1 MPIPGNEPGGI
12 SGQHQVQQHQSI
24 SFSGAIPIKKRRF
37 PIIQP
42 ASPSPEEKAS
52 KSEDNNSK
60 NTQDSNIRDEGLSSS
75 EHTASPGNSDAS
87 KTPASIVNK
96 EEVTPTNIELGQAN
110 VETFASKPQEAKPS
124 ASLGPVGDSRNKTDI
139 LLNEKSAVPEV
150 PESCMD
156 SQKTNVKQETAGDQI
171 EGARMSSKQE
181 TTGEKIEGAG
191 MSLTNVELSLGPK
204 DLLDVLK
211 NQNSRAICHKSEK
224 SDPSLLSLAL
234 TGQKLVLHDKNDS
247 TFDSVSGRVSTN
259 RSNWDLNTT
268 MDAWEGSTHSD
279 ASVQR
284 LVDIGG
290 FSKINNCHDSSSSLT
305 TAGIVGLSLNK
316 GKYVLYDHR
325 SNSSSAS
332 IQPSQQC
339 KTSDHLDQQAKTDD
353 SLGLGLALSYRN
365 LDTSREHSA
374 LSDKV
379 ASISVSPKVNLQQ
392 VQLSAMNVNRPVKSE
407 PVDENSKR
415 DCSIGSCSSSN
426 MGLARFTSI
435 KRELVCNR
443 SLETVFSSSI
453 GSEKLVDH
461 RSIKSEAVQVGKQD
475 SCKSEDAILPKS
487 VARVMQQ
494 QESCASSSATS
505 VPLMPQN
512 SCPSRLPTCSELT
525 TSGNLSN
532 LSEHS
537 FHSKELHDNND
548 IADEH
553 MPAVVSRPVSLDDK
567 QLRPCKVG
575 NPNVEESE
583 KCILDPVNEQNLEV
597 DEYSEVTAN
606 DEEKINI
613 SAEMHEKDSI
623 GSDCESQ
630 GNHAADASTD
640 IGENICEEDEEY
652 EDGEVREPLQ
662 HSAEEDPIVEGK
674 KTENLELAG
683 CDSSNTQPF
692 VLSGDQNLP
701 VCDLEGKEAVRENF
715 DETHSDSIKDCGSIS
730 YEPNSEDNSLQ
741 KLSDKVL
748 EVGVDEKR
756 SVSVTPE
763 KPLDISGRKDVL
775 EGPGKEV
782 SGCGP
787 TTGSHGT
794 DIELGDEATDKVVK
808 EICSGESDSTLSKV
822 EASSNDHDAA
832 KDSNNAGNKSRI
844 INLSRASVVANPC
857 KSRSISNRLLTSRSG
872 KERYS
877 DLDEEIQPRGN
888 RDEIYTGGSN
898 KFAKDR
904 IHDQS
909 LRNSRPNF
917 MLGKGR
923 ISSRFGSLRSEWDSD
938 HHFASETYNGP
949 SDYRVVRRKH
959 ASSIS
964 EVELECNDYGI
975 AQDGTPMGSNRRKA
989 MNDEFPSLRRA
1000 SLRRVSPGERDSPV
1014 TRGMHMLRRIPRN
1027 MSPSRCT
1034 VEDGSDLMGPRHGDK
1049 YLRHISDD
1057 VIDPVYSRSQTLYD
1071 ELDGQLIR
1079 GNRNF
1084 STLHRKGYPRI
1095 RSKSPVRSRTRSPG
1109 PWSSPR
1115 RRSPNGLP
1123 ELSQHRS
1130 PGLYRMGRMRS
1141 PERPCFREEMVARRR
1156 GSPSYAARHPNDLRD
1171 VDSGREHVLHPRST
1185 NPNRRTSPSRVF
1197 PRSARRGDALDS
1209 REVGDSDEYINGP
1222 SHSNKFHELRGD
1234 GSIDERRKFIERRG
1248 PLRPF
1253 RATYNSDN
1261 DNFRFHMN
1269 DGPRPYRFCPDAETE
1284 FIERSNMREREFD
1297 GRIKHQHQHQHQP
1310 LVVSRRIR
1318 NIEEQQD
1325 GNYRPVE
1332 RVWHDEGFTDA
1343 RVKRRRF

>member
-1 MPIPGNEPGGI
+1 MPIPGNAEPGGV

-37 PIIQP
+37 PIIRP

-60 NTQDSNIRDEGLSSS
+60 NTQDSNIRDEGLPLS
-75 EHTASPGNSDAS
+75 EHTASPDSSDAS
-87 KTPASIVNK
+87 KTPASIVKK
-96 EEVTPTNIELGQAN
+96 EEVTPTNLELGQAN
-110 VETFASKPQEAKPS
+110 VETFASKPREAKPS
-124 ASLGPVGDSRNKTDI
+124 ASLGPVGDLRNTTDI
-139 LLNEKSAVPEV
+139 LSCEKSAVPEV
-150 PESCMD
+150 PESHMGC
-156 SQKTNVKQETAGDQI
+156 QKTNVKQETASEQI
-171 EGARMSSKQE
+171 EGARTSS
-181 TTGEKIEGAG
+181 
-191 MSLTNVELSLGPK
+191 MNVELSLGPK
-204 DLLDVLK
+204 DPPDVSK
-211 NQNSRAICHKSEK
+211 NQSGAICHKSEK

-234 TGQKLVLHDKNDS
+234 TGQKLVLHDKKDS
-247 TFDSVSGRVSTN
+247 TFDSVSGRVSAN

-268 MDAWEGSTHSD
+268 MDAWEGSTNSD
-279 ASVQR
+279 AFAQR

-290 FSKINNCHDSSSSLT
+290 FSRTNKCHDSTSSLT

-316 GKYVLYDHR
+316 GKCVLYDHR
-325 SNSSSAS
+325 SNSSSAA

-339 KTSDHLDQQAKTDD
+339 KTSDPLDQQAATDD

-365 LDTSREHSA
+365 SDTSREHSA
-374 LSDKV
+374 LSDQV
-379 ASISVSPKVNLQQ
+379 VSINVSPKVSLQH
-392 VQLSAMNVNRPVKSE
+392 VQLSAKNVNRPVKSE
-407 PVDENSKR
+407 PVDDNSKR

-426 MGLARFTSI
+426 IGLARFISI
-435 KRELVCNR
+435 KRELVSNHSR
-443 SLETVFSSSI
+443 ETVLSSSI
-453 GSEKLVDH
+453 GPEKLVDH
-461 RSIKSEAVQVGKQD
+461 ISIKSEEGNQD
-475 SCKSEDAILPKS
+475 SCKSKDAMLPKS

-494 QESCASSSATS
+494 QESCASSALP

-525 TSGNLSN
+525 TAGNFSN
-532 LSEHS
+532 QSEHS
-537 FHSKELHDNND
+537 FHSKELHDQSD

-553 MPAVVSRPVSLDDK
+553 MAAVVSRPFSQDDK
-567 QLRPCKVG
+567 QLKPCKVG
-575 NPNVEESE
+575 NPNVEDSE
-583 KCILDPVNEQNLEV
+583 KCKQDLVNEHNLEV
-597 DEYSEVTAN
+597 EEYSEVTAN
-606 DEEKINI
+606 DEEKRNM

-674 KTENLELAG
+674 KSEDLELAG

-701 VCDLEGKEAVRENF
+701 VCDLEGKEVVKENF
-715 DETHSDSIKDCGSIS
+715 DETYSDSIKDCGSIS

-748 EVGVDEKR
+748 EVGVDKKR

-763 KPLDISGRKDVL
+763 KPLDISGRKDVT
-775 EGPGKEV
+775 EGPEKEV

-794 DIELGDEATDKVVK
+794 DIELGDEVTDKNVK
-808 EICSGESDSTLSKV
+808 EICSGENDSTLSKV
-822 EASSNDHDAA
+822 EASLNDHDAA
-832 KDSNNAGNKSRI
+832 KDSNNTGNKSRI

-872 KERYS
+872 KERYP
-877 DLDEEIQPRGN
+877 DIDEEIQPRGN

-904 IHDQS
+904 IHDHS

-923 ISSRFGSLRSEWDSD
+923 ISGRFGSLRSEWDSD

-959 ASSIS
+959 GSSIS
-964 EVELECNDYGI
+964 DVELECNDYGV
-975 AQDGTPMGSNRRKA
+975 AQDGPPLGSNRRKA
-989 MNDEFPSLRRA
+989 MNDEFPSLRRT

-1034 VEDGSDLMGPRHGDK
+1034 VEDGPDLIGPRHGDK

-1115 RRSPNGLP
+1115 RRSPNGLA

-1130 PGLYRMGRMRS
+1130 PALYRMGRMRS
-1141 PERPCFREEMVARRR
+1141 PERSCFREEMVARRR
-1156 GSPSYAARHPNDLRD
+1156 GSPSYVARHPNDLRD
-1171 VDSGREHVLHPRST
+1171 VDSGREHVLHPRSA
-1185 NPNRRTSPSRVF
+1185 NSNRRTSPSRVF

-1253 RATYNSDN
+1253 RPTYNSEN
-1261 DNFRFHMN
+1261 DNFRFHLN
-1269 DGPRPYRFCPDAETE
+1269 DGPRPYRFCSDADTE
-1284 FIERSNMREREFD
+1284 FIERNNMREREFD
-1297 GRIKHQHQHQHQP
+1297 GRIKHQP

-1325 GNYRPVE
+1325 GDYRHVE
-1332 RVWHDEGFTDA
+1332 RVWHDDGFADA
-1343 RVKRRRF
+1343 RMKRRRF

>member
-1 MPIPGNEPGGI
+1 MPIPGNAEPGGI

-37 PIIQP
+37 PIIRP

-60 NTQDSNIRDEGLSSS
+60 NTQDSNIRDEGLPLS
-75 EHTASPGNSDAS
+75 EHTASPDNSDAG
-87 KTPASIVNK
+87 KTPASIVKK
-96 EEVTPTNIELGQAN
+96 EEVTPTNLESCQAN
-110 VETFASKPQEAKPS
+110 VETFASKPREAKPS
-124 ASLGPVGDSRNKTDI
+124 ASLGPVGDLRNKTDI
-139 LLNEKSAVPEV
+139 LSSEKSAVPEV
-150 PESCMD
+150 PESRMD
-156 SQKTNVKQETAGDQI
+156 CQKTNVKQETASEQI
-171 EGARMSSKQE
+171 EGAHTSS
-181 TTGEKIEGAG
+181 
-191 MSLTNVELSLGPK
+191 MNVELSLGPK
-204 DLLDVLK
+204 TPLDVLK
-211 NQNSRAICHKSEK
+211 NQSGAICRKSEK
-224 SDPSLLSLAL
+224 SGPSLLSLAL
-234 TGQKLVLHDKNDS
+234 TGQKLVLHDKKDS
-247 TFDSVSGRVSTN
+247 TFDSVSGRVSAN

-268 MDAWEGSTHSD
+268 MDAWEGSTNSD
-279 ASVQR
+279 AQR

-290 FSKINNCHDSSSSLT
+290 FSKTNKCHDSTSSLT

-339 KTSDHLDQQAKTDD
+339 KTSDPLDQLAKTDD

-374 LSDKV
+374 LSDQV
-379 ASISVSPKVNLQQ
+379 VSISVSPKENLQQ
-392 VQLSAMNVNRPVKSE
+392 VQLSAKNVNRPVKSE

-426 MGLARFTSI
+426 MGLASLISI
-435 KRELVCNR
+435 KRELVSNH
-443 SLETVFSSSI
+443 SLETVLSSST
-453 GSEKLVDH
+453 GPEKLVDR
-461 RSIKSEAVQVGKQD
+461 RSIKSEAVQEGNQD
-475 SCKSEDAILPKS
+475 SCKSEDAMLPKS

-494 QESCASSSATS
+494 QESCASSSAPP

-525 TSGNLSN
+525 TAGNFSN
-532 LSEHS
+532 QSEHS
-537 FHSKELHDNND
+537 FHSKKLHDRSD

-553 MPAVVSRPVSLDDK
+553 MAAVVSRPVSQDDK
-567 QLRPCKVG
+567 QLKPCKVG
-575 NPNVEESE
+575 SSNVEDSE
-583 KCILDPVNEQNLEV
+583 KCKLDLVNEHNLEV

-606 DEEKINI
+606 DEEKINM
-613 SAEMHEKDSI
+613 SDEMHEKDSI

-674 KTENLELAG
+674 KSEDLELPG

-692 VLSGDQNLP
+692 VLSGDRNLP
-701 VCDLEGKEAVRENF
+701 VCDLEGKEVVKENF
-715 DETHSDSIKDCGSIS
+715 GETHSDSIKDCGSIS

-763 KPLDISGRKDVL
+763 KPLDISGRKDVT

-787 TTGSHGT
+787 TTGGHGT
-794 DIELGDEATDKVVK
+794 DIELGDEDTDKVVK
-808 EICSGESDSTLSKV
+808 EICSGENDSTLSKV

-832 KDSNNAGNKSRI
+832 KDSSNSGNKSRI

-872 KERYS
+872 KERYP
-877 DLDEEIQPRGN
+877 DIDEEMQPRGN
-888 RDEIYTGGSN
+888 RDEIYTGASN

-904 IHDQS
+904 IHDHS

-923 ISSRFGSLRSEWDSD
+923 ISSRFGSLRSEWESD

-959 ASSIS
+959 GSSIS
-964 EVELECNDYGI
+964 DVELECNDYGM
-975 AQDGTPMGSNRRKA
+975 AQDGTPLGSNRRKA
-989 MNDEFPSLRRA
+989 MNDEFPSLRRT

-1014 TRGMHMLRRIPRN
+1014 TRVVRKLYMMNLMVNSSEGTGISL
-1027 MSPSRCT
+1027 PSTER
-1034 VEDGSDLMGPRHGDK
+1034 
-1049 YLRHISDD
+1049 
-1057 VIDPVYSRSQTLYD
+1057 
-1071 ELDGQLIR
+1071 
-1079 GNRNF
+1079 
-1084 STLHRKGYPRI
+1084 GYPRI

-1141 PERPCFREEMVARRR
+1141 PERSCFREEMVARRR
-1156 GSPSYAARHPNDLRD
+1156 GSPSYVARHPNDLRD
-1171 VDSGREHVLHPRST
+1171 MDSGREHVLHPRSA
-1185 NPNRRTSPSRVF
+1185 NSNRRTSPSRVF

-1253 RATYNSDN
+1253 RPPYNSEN
-1261 DNFRFHMN
+1261 DNFRFHLN
-1269 DGPRPYRFCPDAETE
+1269 DGPRPYRFCPDADTE
-1284 FIERSNMREREFD
+1284 FIERNNMREREFD
-1297 GRIKHQHQHQHQP
+1297 GRIKHQP

-1325 GNYRPVE
+1325 GDYRPVE
-1332 RVWHDEGFTDA
+1332 RVWHDDGFTDA
-1343 RVKRRRF
+1343 RMKRRRF

>member
-1 MPIPGNEPGGI
+1 MPIPGNAEPGGI

-37 PIIQP
+37 PVIRP

-52 KSEDNNSK
+52 ESEDNNSK
-60 NTQDSNIRDEGLSSS
+60 NTQDSNIQDEGLPLS
-75 EHTASPGNSDAS
+75 EHTASPDNSEAS
-87 KTPASIVNK
+87 KTPSIVKK
-96 EEVTPTNIELGQAN
+96 EGVTPTNLELGQGN
-110 VETFASKPQEAKPS
+110 VETSASKLWEAKPG
-124 ASLGPVGDSRNKTDI
+124 ASLGPVGDLRNKTDI
-139 LLNEKSAVPEV
+139 LSSEKSAVPEV
-150 PESCMD
+150 PESRMD
-156 SQKTNVKQETAGDQI
+156 CQKTNMKQETASEQK
-171 EGARMSSKQE
+171 GAHTSS
-181 TTGEKIEGAG
+181 
-191 MSLTNVELSLGPK
+191 MNVELSLGPK
-204 DLLDVLK
+204 DPLDVLK
-211 NQNSRAICHKSEK
+211 NQSGAICHKSEK

-234 TGQKLVLHDKNDS
+234 TRQKLVLHDKKDS
-247 TFDSVSGRVSTN
+247 TFDSVSGRVSAN

-268 MDAWEGSTHSD
+268 MDAWEGSTNSD
-279 ASVQR
+279 AFAQR

-290 FSKINNCHDSSSSLT
+290 FSKTNKCHDSKSSLT
-305 TAGIVGLSLNK
+305 TAGIVGPSLNK

-339 KTSDHLDQQAKTDD
+339 KTSDPLDQQAKTDD

-365 LDTSREHSA
+365 YDTRREHSA
-374 LSDKV
+374 LSDQV
-379 ASISVSPKVNLQQ
+379 VSMSVSPKVNLQQ
-392 VQLSAMNVNRPVKSE
+392 VQPSGKNVNRPVKSE
-407 PVDENSKR
+407 PVDDNSKR

-426 MGLARFTSI
+426 MGLTRFISI
-435 KRELVCNR
+435 KRELVGNH
-443 SLETVFSSSI
+443 SLVTALSSSI
-453 GSEKLVDH
+453 GPEKLVDH
-461 RSIKSEAVQVGKQD
+461 RSIKSEAVQEGNQG
-475 SCKSEDAILPKS
+475 SCCKSEDAMLPKS

-494 QESCASSSATS
+494 QESCASSSALP

-525 TSGNLSN
+525 TAGNFSN
-532 LSEHS
+532 QSEHS
-537 FHSKELHDNND
+537 FHSKELHDHSD
-548 IADEH
+548 MADEH
-553 MPAVVSRPVSLDDK
+553 MAAMVSRPVSQDDK
-567 QLRPCKVG
+567 QSKPCKVG
-575 NPNVEESE
+575 NPNVEDSE
-583 KCILDPVNEQNLEV
+583 KRKLDPVNEHNLEV
-597 DEYSEVTAN
+597 DECSEVTAN
-606 DEEKINI
+606 DEERINM

-640 IGENICEEDEEY
+640 IGENIYEEDEEY

-662 HSAEEDPIVEGK
+662 HSAEDDPIVEGK
-674 KTENLELAG
+674 KSEDIELAG
-683 CDSSNTQPF
+683 SDSSNTQPF
-692 VLSGDQNLP
+692 VLSDEQNLP
-701 VCDLEGKEAVRENF
+701 VCDIEGKEVVKENF
-715 DETHSDSIKDCGSIS
+715 DETQSDSIKDCGSIS
-730 YEPNSEDNSLQ
+730 YEPNSEDISLQ

-763 KPLDISGRKDVL
+763 KPLDISGRKDVT

-782 SGCGP
+782 SCCEP
-787 TTGSHGT
+787 TAGSHGA
-794 DIELGDEATDKVVK
+794 DIELGDQATDKVVK
-808 EICSGESDSTLSKV
+808 EICSGENDSTLSKV

-872 KERYS
+872 KERYP
-877 DLDEEIQPRGN
+877 DIDEEIQPRGN

-904 IHDQS
+904 IHDHS

-923 ISSRFGSLRSEWDSD
+923 ISSRFGSLRSDWDSD

-959 ASSIS
+959 GSSIS
-964 EVELECNDYGI
+964 DVELECNDYGI
-975 AQDGTPMGSNRRKA
+975 AQDGTPLGSNRRKA
-989 MNDEFPSLRRA
+989 MNDEFPSLRRT

-1014 TRGMHMLRRIPRN
+1014 TRGMHILRRIPRN

-1034 VEDGSDLMGPRHGDK
+1034 FEDGPDLIGPRHSDK
-1049 YLRHISDD
+1049 YLRHIADD

-1130 PGLYRMGRMRS
+1130 PALYRMGRMRS
-1141 PERPCFREEMVARRR
+1141 PERSCFREEIVARRR
-1156 GSPSYAARHPNDLRD
+1156 GSPSYVARHPNDSRD
-1171 VDSGREHVLHPRST
+1171 VDSGREHVLHPRSA
-1185 NPNRRTSPSRVF
+1185 NSNRRPSPSRVF
-1197 PRSARRGDALDS
+1197 PRNARRGDALDS

-1253 RATYNSDN
+1253 RPTYNSEN
-1261 DNFRFHMN
+1261 DNFRFHLN
-1269 DGPRPYRFCPDAETE
+1269 DGPRPYRFCPDADTE
-1284 FIERSNMREREFD
+1284 FIERNNMRERS
-1297 GRIKHQHQHQHQP
+1297 
-1310 LVVSRRIR
+1310 L
-1318 NIEEQQD
+1318 
-1325 GNYRPVE
+1325 
-1332 RVWHDEGFTDA
+1332 TDA
-1343 RVKRRRF
+1343 